1 MGNMLAACIGTVT
14 AFIVVNLPTFGLQ
27 RYAVAA
33 FLGPGLLG
41 GSAITVW
48 TRHYRRKFA
57 GPSLPSAVVST
68 GSID

>member
-27 RYAVAA
+27 RYAVVA
-33 FLGPGLLG
+33 FLGPGVLG
-41 GSAITVW
+41 GLAITVW

-57 GPSLPSAVVST
+57 RPPAVSAPSI
-68 GSID
+68 G